1 MIKLSGRLK
10 AIAGFVDKGETVA
23 DVGTDHG
30 FLPLYLLD
38 NGISPKV
45 ILTDVSPGSL
55 DKARLS
61 CIEHFDREFEKRM
74 GSDFEL
80 RLGDGLEPILPGET
94 ETVIMAGMGGLLMSE
109 IMGQDIDKTRTFGKF
124 ILQPR
129 NNVGRLRKWLYLS
142 GFYIAE
148 ETLVRERKRICEI
161 LKVIPAGTAE
171 RKNLKAADMEEDVM
185 FEYPDMLVD
194 EPNPLT
200 EEYLRVHL
208 EKEQAIRDRIL
219 KGSDRSR
226 LRITEN
232 RMDRISGLYRR
243 LMK

>member
-38 NGISPKV
+38 KGVSPKV

-61 CIEHFDREFEKRM
+61 CIEYFDREFEKRM

-109 IMGQDIDKTRTFGKF
+109 IMGQDIGKTRTFRKF

-142 GFYIAE
+142 GFLIAE
-148 ETLVRERKRICEI
+148 ETLVRERNRICEI
-161 LKVIPAGTAE
+161 LKVIPAGTAK

-208 EKEQAIRDRIL
+208 EKEQAIRDRII

-226 LRITEN
+226 LRITDN
-232 RMDRISGLYRR
+232 RIDRISGLYRR

>member
-38 NGISPKV
+38 KGISPKV

-61 CIEHFDREFEKRM
+61 CIEYFDREFEKRI

-109 IMGQDIDKTRTFGKF
+109 IMGHDIDKTRTFGKF

-161 LKVIPAGTAE
+161 LKVIPAGKAE

-208 EKEQAIRDRIL
+208 EKEQTIRDRIL

-232 RMDRISGLYRR
+232 RINRISGLYRS

>member
-124 ILQPR
+124 VLQPR

-171 RKNLKAADMEEDVM
+171 RKNLKAADVEEDVM

-200 EEYLRVHL
+200 EEYLLQHL
-208 EKEQAIRDRIL
+208 EKEKVIKSRIMKGKDRTKLAVTEERI
-219 KGSDRSR
+219 GR
-226 LRITEN
+226 LE
-232 RMDRISGLYRR
+232 SL
-243 LMK
+243 LEKL

>member
-1 MIKLSGRLK
+1 
-10 AIAGFVDKGETVA
+10 
-23 DVGTDHG
+23 
-30 FLPLYLLD
+30 
-38 NGISPKV
+38 
-45 ILTDVSPGSL
+45 
-55 DKARLS
+55 
-61 CIEHFDREFEKRM
+61 
-74 GSDFEL
+74 
-80 RLGDGLEPILPGET
+80 
-94 ETVIMAGMGGLLMSE
+94 LLMSE

-142 GFYIAE
+142 GFLIAE
-148 ETLVRERKRICEI
+148 ETLVRERNRICEI

-171 RKNLKAADMEEDVM
+171 RKNLKAADMEEDVL

-208 EKEQAIRDRIL
+208 EKERAIKDRIL
-219 KGSDRSR
+219 MGSDRSR
-226 LRITEN
+226 LCITEN
-232 RMDRISGLYRR
+232 RIDRISGLYRR